1 MDLWDGV
8 TWSLPMANTATGKW
22 LHKHCHEYG
31 FILRYPKGKQKI
43 TGYNYEPWHF
53 RYVGV
58 DVARQFPSSNK
69 LTLEEFLGL
78 A

>member
-1 MDLWDGV
+1 
-8 TWSLPMANTATGKW
+8 MANTATGKW
-22 LHKHCHEYG
+22 LHKHGHEYG

-58 DVARQFPSSNK
+58 DVARQFPSDNR